1 MLYSAYSD
9 VCQLN
14 SINSNVKLT
23 LILAYSKGLWT
34 TETYTKCVLPVISQL
49 LFKFH
54 SACRHL

>member
-14 SINSNVKLT
+14 SFNSNVKLT

-34 TETYTKCVLPVISQL
+34 AETWHLMCPTG
-49 LFKFH
+49 H
-54 SACRHL
+54 RSADVQIPLGL